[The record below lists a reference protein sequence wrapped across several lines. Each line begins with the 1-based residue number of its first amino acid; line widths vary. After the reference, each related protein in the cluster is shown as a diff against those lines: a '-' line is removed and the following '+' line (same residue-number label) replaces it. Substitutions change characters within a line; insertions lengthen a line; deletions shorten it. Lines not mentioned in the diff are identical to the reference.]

1 MECNIF
7 NKEFKHYKNDEGK
20 YFCTECCIY
29 AKCELKP
36 KEYKIVTVIGY
47 SICSEKDQFIKK
59 LGRTI
64 AEGRA
69 IKTLKIIKNYFR
81 NINEDIEKLIRF
93 ENRQHLRTSCDTQPK
108 SINNFFD
115 EIGFSKINYKMQTVD
130 EFEYEHSASVPCQ
143 EGT

>member
-69 IKTLKIIKNYFR
+69 IKLISLLCKNGCAEEENEKVYEFCLKQS
-81 NINEDIEKLIRF
+81 IRD
-93 ENRQHLRTSCDTQPK
+93 TSSLFCVNLK
-108 SINNFFD
+108 
-115 EIGFSKINYKMQTVD
+115 VR
-130 EFEYEHSASVPCQ
+130 
-143 EGT
+143 

>member
-1 MECNIF
+1 MECDIF

-29 AKCELKP
+29 AECCIFPDSETKP
-36 KEYKIVTVIGY
+36 NEYKIVTVIGY

-69 IKTLKIIKNYFR
+69 KKALDQIIKYGPDNVPDKFFIKQHIR
-81 NINEDIEKLIRF
+81 NPCF
-93 ENRQHLRTSCDTQPK
+93 GQPK
-108 SINNFFD
+108 SVADFYQKYFGHLKVRYRI
-115 EIGFSKINYKMQTVD
+115 QTVD
-130 EFEYEHSASVPCQ
+130 EFEYEHSASVAC
-143 EGT
+143 